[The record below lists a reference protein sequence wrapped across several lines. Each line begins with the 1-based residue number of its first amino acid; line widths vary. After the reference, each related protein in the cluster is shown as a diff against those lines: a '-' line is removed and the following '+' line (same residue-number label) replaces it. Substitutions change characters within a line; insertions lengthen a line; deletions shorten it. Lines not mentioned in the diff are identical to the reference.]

1 MASGIRTKQREWDYY
16 FRRLLLP
23 IFVPV
28 KGRIFVTFSKS
39 KRAAQ
44 AIKKRYQK
52 RTPETVDENT
62 HNHEHIEFF
71 DDCSLEGIRK
81 NYALAE
87 SARLVWNEILTRQFP
102 DRKFCLIVSNEYD
115 LYTEGDSEDD
125 AAVVTHQG
133 VSTTLRLWTMD
144 PRTDKQFH
152 ASYHVKDL
160 DPHKVIWYGQW
171 LYKMDVGLLDL
182 VEVCRLMQEARRT
195 HMRLGVIKNRL
206 RKIGKTTYTL
216 GKLKTKPS

>member
-1 MASGIRTKQREWDYY
+1 MALGIRIKQREWHYE
-16 FRRLLLP
+16 FRRLLSP

-28 KGRIFVTFSKS
+28 KGRIFVTFSRS
-39 KRAAQ
+39 KRVTQ
-44 AIKKRYQK
+44 AIKKSYHK

-62 HNHEHIEFF
+62 CNHQHIEFF

-87 SARLVWNEILTRQFP
+87 SVRLIWNDILTRQFP
-102 DRKFCLIVSNEYD
+102 DHQFCLLVSNEYD

-125 AAVVTHQG
+125 AAVVTNQG
-133 VSTTLRLWTMD
+133 VSTTLRLWPRD
-144 PRTDKQFH
+144 PRTDKQFQ

-160 DPHKVIWYGQW
+160 EPHKVIWYGQW

-182 VEVCRLMQEARRT
+182 VDVCRLMQEAKTTR
-195 HMRLGVIKNRL
+195 MRLGVIKSKL
-206 RKIGKTTYTL
+206 RYIGETCHAL
-216 GKLKTKPS
+216 SKLKTKPS